1 MSPSKPS
8 HLDLEVVENIYRN
21 RDYKVKISI
30 PEFSCVCPRTGL
42 PDYAVIDIHYI
53 PDKHIVELKSLKL
66 YMLEFRNMGIFHE
79 HVTNR
84 ILDDIV
90 ASVEPVRCEIRGDFN
105 LRGGIKTVVRANFER
120 EKTEDRNQ
128 KSGEARFARGETPR

>member
-8 HLDLEVVENIYRN
+8 HLDLEVVENIYTDRN
-21 RDYKVKISI
+21 YKVKISI

-53 PDKHIVELKSLKL
+53 PEKHIVELKSLKL

-79 HVTNR
+79 HVTNK
-84 ILDDIV
+84 IMDDFKN
-90 ASVEPVRCEIRGDFN
+90 ASKPRKIEVWGRFN
-105 LRGGIKTVVRANFER
+105 PRGGICTIV
-120 EKTEDRNQ
+120 
-128 KSGEARFARGETPR
+128 EARWPE

>member
-8 HLDLEVVENIYRN
+8 HLDLEVVENIYTD
-21 RDYKVKISI
+21 RDYKVKVSI

-53 PDKHIVELKSLKL
+53 PEKHIVELKSLKL

-79 HVTNR
+79 HVTNK
-84 ILDDIV
+84 IMDDFKN
-90 ASVEPVRCEIRGDFN
+90 ASKPRKIEVWGRFN
-105 LRGGIKTVVRANFER
+105 PRGGICTIV
-120 EKTEDRNQ
+120 
-128 KSGEARFARGETPR
+128 EARWPE